1 MIRLVL
7 ISSYLFV
14 LTGCQLQPPQP
25 ALLAEANAN
34 SARQIRL
41 IVEDALE
48 SKNIIISQSTFTQN
62 SQLIVQ
68 RSATHF
74 ADSPRFLSELEQP
87 HCFIL
92 LKTNGDCLI
101 RHEQSKR
108 QWYLQQVECVSGG

>member
-14 LTGCQLQPPQP
+14 LTGCHLQPPQH

-34 SARQIRL
+34 STRQIRL
-41 IVEDALE
+41 IVEEALE
-48 SKNIIISQSTFTQN
+48 SKNIIISQSAFTQN

-68 RSATHF
+68 RRAAHF

-87 HCFIL
+87 HRFIL

-101 RHEQSKR
+101 RHEQSQR
-108 QWYLQQVECVSGG
+108 QWYLQQVDCVSGG